1 MEKNKELLI
10 ENKKFE
16 DRKLF
21 NINTNPKYSENSMLL
36 KPSYN
41 NTNDGEIQCVFK

>member
-1 MEKNKELLI
+1 MESEKFSIKHKN
-10 ENKKFE
+10 
-16 DRKLF
+16 LF